1 MSKMHKQ
8 DNILKHKPLVS
19 VITPTYN
26 RANLLP
32 RLIESVRCQTFKDWE
47 LIIVDDRSIDETAA
61 VVEKYRT
68 KDRRIR
74 YVASTHTKGPAG
86 ARNCGVEKVRGE
98 FIAFLDSDDEWAENY
113 LKDSIE
119 ALQAEDIDICLSLFC
134 QEKSGIIE
142 KKYEGIAKKMIA
154 ELTPFKKNNA
164 FYFFDKNIC
173 DFMVTNWMF
182 FYHLN
187 AMVIRKHTVSTIGVF
202 NEKLWGTEDFEF
214 VFRALL
220 YHDRFCLLNNFYYI
234 NHQSQDSLANIDKS
248 DLLKT
253 GVIDRIEK
261 HRQYEVKMLKK
272 MRDEIRGS
280 QNVRKKKEC
289 INKISYHVGQKLY
302 DLGSLVKRISKLRAF
317 RYLAASLL
325 YGFDMLK
332 IKQIVLLLR
341 PEYKEHSA

>member
-1 MSKMHKQ
+1 MYKQ
-8 DNILKHKPLVS
+8 GKIRKHKPLVS

-26 RANLLP
+26 RANFLQRLL
-32 RLIESVRCQTFKDWE
+32 ESVRCQTFQGWE
-47 LIIVDDRSIDETAA
+47 LIIVDDHSTDGTRSI
-61 VVEKYRT
+61 VEECQKRD
-68 KDRRIR
+68 KRIR
-74 YVASTHTKGPAG
+74 YLVNTHSKGPAG
-86 ARNCGVEKVRGE
+86 ARNCGIENAQGE
-98 FIAFLDSDDEWAENY
+98 FIAFLDSDDEWTENY

-214 VFRALL
+214 VFRMLL
-220 YHDRFCLLNNFYYI
+220 YYDRFCLLNNYYYI
-234 NHQSQDSLANIDKS
+234 NHQSEDSLANINKANLRDVKVVKR
-248 DLLKT
+248 LEVHK
-253 GVIDRIEK
+253 
-261 HRQYEVKMLKK
+261 QYEIKMLEVMQHEIKK
-272 MRDEIRGS
+272 SKTVLG
-280 QNVRKKKEC
+280 KKKC
-289 INKISYHVGQKLY
+289 INKISHQIGQMY
-302 DLGSLVKRISKLRAF
+302 YYLGSLARRVSRIRAS
-317 RYLAASLL
+317 RYLLISLM
-325 YGFDMLK
+325 YGYDRLK
-332 IKQIVLLLR
+332 IKQLAMLLKPGYR
-341 PEYKEHSA
+341 QK